1 MRGREE
7 RDLEEEEEK
16 AGEEEE
22 NVHLDGEGEGKQQH
36 APELLVGEE
45 ENREVE
51 RQHQH
56 RLVEQTQVVDALRAL
71 GETEEQ
77 HRPST

>member
-36 APELLVGEE
+36 APEPLLVGEE

-51 RQHQH
+51 RQH
-56 RLVEQTQVVDALRAL
+56 RLFEQTQVVDALRAL